1 MTTEFT
7 SLNLRPELM
16 QAIAELGYT
25 VPTPIQAGMIPLML
39 TGVDV
44 IGQAQTGTGKTA
56 AFALPILHNFESNS
70 RLPQALV
77 LAPTRELAL
86 QVASAMIE
94 YGKRMRVRV
103 LAVYGGQ
110 PYAPQINSLKRGVDV
125 IVGTPGRLNDLIE
138 RKVLDL
144 SGIKTVV
151 LDEADEMLNMGF
163 IEEVEKILAMT
174 PPERQTALFS
184 ATLPMRIRKLA
195 DGFMRDP
202 QSVTVKQATLT
213 LLATEQRYYLL
224 HESDKLTAVMN
235 LLEVEDPTSV
245 LIFARTRAETG
256 LLASELTQRGFPAE
270 ALNGDLEQNAR
281 ERILGRFRDNQI
293 KVLVATDVAARGL
306 DIDDISHVINFQIP
320 DDPEVY
326 VHRIGRTGRAGK
338 TGIAISLFTPREK
351 RRIRDIENFTKQ
363 VLTLGKLPSAD
374 DIRARREQKVVDQ
387 MKVWLGRG
395 RYQREREIVEQLVAE
410 GNDLI
415 EVAAAALKLA
425 RSGEKQRPVANVAEV
440 VDKPSYKSGQ
450 SGRSSFS
457 RTERGGGERTERAF
471 SERHARAKGHQSH
484 EDGMVRLKMGHGK
497 LHGVR
502 PNDVVGTI
510 AFQADIPGSAIGK
523 IRIEDNFTFVDVPE
537 HFIEK
542 VMVHNGNYRIGKHK
556 IALERA

>member
-1 MTTEFT
+1 MTTEFAA
-7 SLNLRPELM
+7 LNLRPELM
-16 QAIAELGYT
+16 QAITELGYT
-25 VPTPIQAGMIPLML
+25 EPTPIQEGMIPLML

-56 AFALPILHNFESNS
+56 AFALPILHKLEPNG

-86 QVASAMIE
+86 QVADAMIE
-94 YGKRMRVRV
+94 YSKRMRVRV

-125 IVGTPGRLNDLIE
+125 IVGTPGRMNDLIE

-163 IEEVEKILAMT
+163 IEEVEKILDMT
-174 PPERQTALFS
+174 PPERQTSLFS

-195 DGFMRDP
+195 ERFMRDP
-202 QSVTVKQATLT
+202 QSVTVKRSTLT
-213 LLATEQRYYLL
+213 LAGTEQRYYLV
-224 HESDKLTAVMN
+224 HESDKLNAVMN
-235 LLEVEDPTSV
+235 LLEMEAATSV
-245 LIFARTRAETG
+245 LIFARTRAETSR
-256 LLASELTQRGFPAE
+256 LANELSQRGFPAE

-281 ERILGRFRDNQI
+281 ERILGRFRENQI

-306 DIDDISHVINFQIP
+306 DIDDISHVINYQIP

-351 RRIRDIENFTKQ
+351 RRVRDIEIFTKQ
-363 VLTLGKLPSAD
+363 ALTLAKLPGAD
-374 DIRARREQKVVDQ
+374 DIRKHREEQVIEQ

-395 RYQREREIVEQLVAE
+395 RYQREHEMVEQLVAE
-410 GNDLI
+410 GHDII

-425 RSGEKQRPVANVAEV
+425 RAGEKQRPVATVAEV
-440 VDKPSYKSGQ
+440 VEPRPSYKGDRDFSRGPRTERFER
-450 SGRSSFS
+450 SSSSSDRRPRVTGRSS
-457 RTERGGGERTERAF
+457 
-471 SERHARAKGHQSH
+471 H
-484 EDGMVRLKMGHGK
+484 EEGMIRLKMGKGK

-542 VMVHNGNYRIGKHK
+542 VLVHNGNYRIGKHK